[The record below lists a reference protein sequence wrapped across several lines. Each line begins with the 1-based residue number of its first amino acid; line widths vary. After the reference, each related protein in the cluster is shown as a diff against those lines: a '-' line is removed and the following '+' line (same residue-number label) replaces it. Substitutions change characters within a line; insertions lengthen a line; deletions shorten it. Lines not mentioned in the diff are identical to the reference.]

1 MRNQGNEKRQQRE
14 VVFLQLYHYLF
25 LFSLLLKPF
34 YIFSSGGLQIADLF
48 FILSFVLY
56 VVLAGKDA
64 NITIH
69 KTDKWLMYFVILVF
83 GINLVYFLLYGR
95 FEFLKASL
103 YYIYNFLTVLFF
115 RIYSEDERFLVNVGK
130 VCRLNI
136 VIQLGIYGL
145 NIGRYYAETRY
156 MGTFNDPN
164 QMAFFIFMSLITA
177 FIISKIERSKLHVLY
192 HIMAVGLIFLTSST
206 GIFLGVGVFY
216 AVSAA
221 LAIRKLTKRSHNVM
235 AILSITA
242 LLMLGLLF
250 SSQITDYV
258 KGFSESSIMDRVEQK
273 LDRLNESTI
282 GPTNIQ
288 DRGIDRLV
296 IYPEKIIYGAG
307 EGYHGRFD
315 RSYSMNEVHSTL
327 LSILFYY
334 GIIPTLLFLFWCYQ
348 NIRILTVNNLA
359 VVLALLAE
367 SLTLLNQRQ
376 PLFWMVFLTLNILYQ
391 QELAAKKALQNE
403 TILASEQWDTP
414 FSSNNLMG
422 ISEK

>member
-1 MRNQGNEKRQQRE
+1 M
-14 VVFLQLYHYLF
+14 QLYHYLF

-56 VVLAGKDA
+56 VVLAGKEA

-69 KTDKWLMYFVILVF
+69 KTDKWLLYFVILVF
-83 GINLVYFLLYGR
+83 GINLVYFLFYGR

-115 RIYSEDERFLVNVGK
+115 RIYAEDERFLMNVGK
-130 VCRLNI
+130 VCRLNV

-177 FIISKIERSKLHVLY
+177 FIISKIGHSKLHVLY

-216 AVSAA
+216 AVSAT

-235 AILSITA
+235 AILSITG
-242 LLMLGLLF
+242 LLMLGMLF
-250 SSQITDYV
+250 SSQLTDYA
-258 KGFSESSIMDRVEQK
+258 KEFSESSIMDRVEQK
-273 LDRLNESTI
+273 LDRLNERAV
-282 GPTNIQ
+282 GPTNLQ
-288 DRGIDRLV
+288 DRGIDRLL
-296 IYPEKIIYGAG
+296 IYPEQIIYGAG
-307 EGYHGRFD
+307 EGYHSRFD
-315 RSYSMNEVHSTL
+315 KSYSSNEVHSTL

-334 GIIPTLLFLFWCYQ
+334 GMIPTLLFLFWCYQ
-348 NIRILTVNNLA
+348 NIRTLTVNNLA
-359 VVLALLAE
+359 VVLAVLVE

-376 PLFWMVFLTLNILYQ
+376 PLFWMVFITLNILYQ
-391 QELAAKKALQNE
+391 EEQTAKKASQSD
-403 TILASEQWDTP
+403 TILTAEHWGPPLNASSLT
-414 FSSNNLMG
+414 G
-422 ISEK
+422 ISENRR